1 MTETAPG
8 LSCYT
13 ANLAAYLEGSET
25 PSGADFLAASVRLAV
40 DLDRPD
46 GLIAMSHHDR
56 PLNRLGDGSRLTYQ
70 GFDDFEAVRA
80 AVRHEIGRYGR
91 ALVVGYSS
99 QLPWSAAPGGAAAPH
114 FVLVDGHRDG
124 RWHVHDRFT
133 GLMTSGAEQ
142 VPFDGWIDD
151 TGLGTLMRRDHDEP
165 AKHRLRNT
173 FAFGF
178 EVPVPGDSRYLLL
191 QRRFPQLRPSLLP
204 AGWIADSATA
214 LERLGERLSD
224 GDALLDDPGIVDDC
238 WAASRHHLFR
248 YRRLT
253 RHMHYRTTDAR
264 QRRTLTSAADGWS
277 KLPRTLR
284 FATASVHRGR
294 ARPSLVRG
302 AFAELADLEHET
314 GRSAAGALAV
324 LDGTGD

>member
-13 ANLAAYLEGSET
+13 ANLAAYLEEGEAAGS
-25 PSGADFLAASVRLAV
+25 ADFLAASVRLAV

-56 PLNRLGDGSRLTYQ
+56 PLNRLGDGSRLTYE
-70 GFDDFEAVRA
+70 GFDDFEAAREVA
-80 AVRHEIGRYGR
+80 RHEIGRFGR

-99 QLPWSAAPGGAAAPH
+99 QLPWSAAPDGAAAPH
-114 FVLVDGHRDG
+114 FVLVDGHEGG

-142 VPFDGWIDD
+142 EPFDGWIDD
-151 TGLGTLMRRDHDEP
+151 AGLRSLMRRDHDEP

-178 EVPVPGDSRYLLL
+178 EVPVPRNRYLLL
-191 QRRFPQLRPSLLP
+191 RRSLPRIRPSVLP
-204 AGWIADSATA
+204 GRWITDSATA

-224 GDALLDDPGIVDDC
+224 GDALLGDPGVVDDC

-253 RHMHYRTTDAR
+253 RHMGYRTTGAASRKALD
-264 QRRTLTSAADGWS
+264 SAADGWS

-284 FATASVHRGR
+284 FAVASAHRGR
-294 ARPSLVRG
+294 ARPALVRG

-314 GRSAAGALAV
+314 GRRAAGALAV
-324 LDGTGD
+324 LDGPGD

>member
-1 MTETAPG
+1 MTEQAPG

-13 ANLAAYLEGSET
+13 ANLAAYLEGGET
-25 PSGADFLAASVRLAV
+25 VGSTDFLAASVRLAV

-56 PLNRLGDGSRLTYQ
+56 PLNRLGDGSRLIYQ
-70 GFDDFEAVRA
+70 GFDDIEAVRA
-80 AVRHEIGRYGR
+80 AVRHELDRYGR

-99 QLPWSAAPGGAAAPH
+99 QLPWSAAPGGTAAPH
-114 FVLVDGHRDG
+114 FVLVDGHETG

-133 GLMTSGAEQ
+133 GLMSSGTEQ
-142 VPFDGWIDD
+142 EPFDGWIDD
-151 TGLGTLMRRDHDEP
+151 AGLGSLMRRDHDEP

-178 EVPVPGDSRYLLL
+178 AVPVPGDRRYLLL
-191 QRRFPQLRPSLLP
+191 QRRLQRIRPSVLP
-204 AGWIADSATA
+204 GRWITDSATA

-224 GDALLDDPGIVDDC
+224 GDALLGDPDVVDDC

-253 RHMHYRTTDAR
+253 RHMGYRTTDAR
-264 QRRTLTSAADGWS
+264 QRKALTAAADRWS

-284 FATASVHRGR
+284 FAVASVHRGR

-302 AFAELADLEHET
+302 AFTELADLEHET
-314 GRSAAGALAV
+314 SRTAAGALAV
-324 LDGTGD
+324 LDGPGD